1 MRPSSIRMVPESC
14 DFCSVQ
20 LLSRVQ
26 LFATPRMA
34 ARQASLSLT
43 NSRSLLKLMSIE
55 SVMPSNHFILCQ
67 TLLLQPSIFLIIR
80 VFSNESVLCI
90 RYCIRYWRFSCSIS
104 PFRLSEWS
112 PFRMKTFRHI
122 KRKTVLWRQRQRV
135 ERYSYIKGRPRAQ
148 ETSRN

>member
-1 MRPSSIRMVPESC
+1 MVPESC

-34 ARQASLSLT
+34 ACQASLSLT
-43 NSRSLLKLMSIE
+43 NSQSLLKLMCIK
-55 SVMPSNHFILCQ
+55 SVMPSNHFILCHP
-67 TLLLQPSIFLIIR
+67 LLLPQSFPSSGSFQMSQFFASGSQSIG
-80 VFSNESVLCI
+80 VSAAASVLLDFQNEDI
-90 RYCIRYWRFSCSIS
+90 QTHKKEDS
-104 PFRLSEWS
+104 LV
-112 PFRMKTFRHI
+112 KTEA
-122 KRKTVLWRQRQRV
+122 